1 MQFWSTLLSVIVG
14 GIIAIGGGFVQRIY
28 ERRHERKSL
37 RAALRAEIQA
47 ILDIVARRD
56 YIEGLSRFIE
66 TIKSGSTK
74 LLQIR
79 VGRDYDTV
87 FKTNCGKLGLLTSET
102 AGKTVSFYYL
112 VSSIKEDLD
121 LLQDA
126 AESVGLQTRYG
137 LNSQAGNLAFHEQ
150 IRQFSIEA
158 VALGNDL
165 VQELDS

>member
-102 AGKTVSFYYL
+102 AGKTVRFYYL

-137 LNSQAGNLAFHEQ
+137 LNTQAGNLAFHEQ